1 MISKNIAKIL
11 LGSKTIAVVG
21 CSSDRT
27 KESNK
32 VARFLISQGYEII
45 PVNPYQNHV
54 LGLKTFARVRDI
66 KKQIDI
72 INIFR
77 PGPECPEIVQEA
89 MVLKPLLIWMQ
100 TGIINDAA
108 KNIAVAHETCII
120 MDKCIKVEIKKLKN
134 KFL

>member
-11 LGSKTIAVVG
+11 LESKTIAAVG
-21 CSSDRT
+21 CSSDIA
-27 KESNK
+27 KDSNK
-32 VARFLISQGYEII
+32 TARFLISRGYEII
-45 PVNPYQNHV
+45 PVNPYRDHV
-54 LGLKTFARVRDI
+54 LGLKTAGRIGDI

-77 PGPECPEIVQEA
+77 PSPECAEIVQEA
-89 MVLKPLLIWMQ
+89 MVLSPHLIWMQ
-100 TGIINDAA
+100 IGIIDYEA

-134 KFL
+134 NF